1 MSNRSVRA
9 RLLTAASTA
18 LLGAACAG
26 NPAPG
31 EPGYRFN
38 LQGNYDV
45 LISVQGMAFTGTA
58 ELNTAPGGAV
68 TGELR
73 LTSPESVTADLAG
86 TVADSTFQFESTYT
100 RSGGCDGALVGSG
113 SIAPEGAGTSGDLDV
128 ADDCAGGLME
138 GSFELSR
145 P

>member
-1 MSNRSVRA
+1 
-9 RLLTAASTA
+9 
-18 LLGAACAG
+18 
-26 NPAPG
+26 
-31 EPGYRFN
+31 
-38 LQGNYDV
+38 
-45 LISVQGMAFTGTA
+45 
-58 ELNTAPGGAV
+58 V